1 MGVLRSTKD
10 TNTSRVKLT
19 LGNVN
24 QVQIESTNTAAM
36 ANSEKFCLRWND
48 FERNIS
54 SAFRDIR
61 DEKEFFDVTIAC
73 EDEQLQAHKVIL
85 SACSPFF
92 RSVLRRNQP
101 ANNQQG
107 TLVLYLKGVTYRDME
122 SVLNF
127 MYHGEVNVAQDD
139 LNSFLAVAEELR
151 VKGLTQSTSGG
162 SDASN
167 TSTLPPKSSSLP
179 SRRRPSEDPHHQAPS
194 SNAPSSYS
202 SSPSGAPPIKPPRPP
217 PPPAPRAPVVAAQQA
232 VVEEDDEIQ
241 EYVPVK
247 SEPAAQQQEMYEDPS
262 QGATAGGGM
271 MMTTE
276 DSMQYDESYGA
287 YEEGYDEGAYYQEG
301 GQKAGGGAGRNNW
314 CEVCDKTVVNFRR
327 HMRDVHNN
335 TEVQC
340 EVCQKVFKNENSC
353 KKHMRVLHNVYQSV

>member
-1 MGVLRSTKD
+1 
-10 TNTSRVKLT
+10 
-19 LGNVN
+19 
-24 QVQIESTNTAAM
+24 M

-101 ANNQQG
+101 ATQQG
-107 TLVLYLKGVTYRDME
+107 SLVLYLKGVTYRDME

-162 SDASN
+162 GDSSN
-167 TSTLPPKSSSLP
+167 ASTLPSKSSSLP
-179 SRRRPSEDPHHQAPS
+179 SRRRPSEDPHQTPS
-194 SNAPSSYS
+194 SNAHSSYS
-202 SSPSGAPPIKPPRPP
+202 SSNAPPIKRPRPP
-217 PPPAPRAPVVAAQQA
+217 PPPAPRAPAAAPQA
-232 VVEEDDEIQ
+232 VVEDDEIQ

-247 SEPAAQQQEMYEDPS
+247 SEPAAQQQEIYEDPS
-262 QGATAGGGM
+262 QGAAAGGGM

-301 GQKAGGGAGRNNW
+301 QEGAGGAGRSNW
-314 CEVCDKTVVNFRR
+314 CDICSKSVVNFKR
-327 HMRDVHNN
+327 HMNDVHGTNN
-335 TEVQC
+335 EVVC
-340 EVCQKVFKNENSC
+340 EVGGCGKVLKNNASWKYHLRNS
-353 KKHMRVLHNVYQSV
+353 HGVYQSK

>member
-1 MGVLRSTKD
+1 
-10 TNTSRVKLT
+10 
-19 LGNVN
+19 
-24 QVQIESTNTAAM
+24 M

-101 ANNQQG
+101 ANQQG
-107 TLVLYLKGVTYRDME
+107 SLVLYLKGVTYRDME

-167 TSTLPPKSSSLP
+167 TSTLPPKSTSLP
-179 SRRRPSEDPHHQAPS
+179 SRRRPSEDSHQAPS
-194 SNAPSSYS
+194 SNAPPSYS
-202 SSPSGAPPIKPPRPP
+202 SPSAPPIKRPRPP
-217 PPPAPRAPVVAAQQA
+217 PPPAPRAPVAAQQA
-232 VVEEDDEIQ
+232 VEEDDEIQ

-262 QGATAGGGM
+262 QGAAAGGGM

-301 GQKAGGGAGRNNW
+301 GQETAGGAGW
-314 CEVCDKTVVNFRR
+314 LGGTGEGK
-327 HMRDVHNN
+327 
-335 TEVQC
+335 VQC
-340 EVCQKVFKNENSC
+340 SVCLKLLHPRGMKRHLSEVHAESKDLKCPACSGTFRNKSSPDTHRRKCF
-353 KKHMRVLHNVYQSV
+353 MPLHAD

>member
-1 MGVLRSTKD
+1 
-10 TNTSRVKLT
+10 
-19 LGNVN
+19 
-24 QVQIESTNTAAM
+24 M

-101 ANNQQG
+101 ASQQG
-107 TLVLYLKGVTYRDME
+107 SLVLYLKGVTYRDME

-162 SDASN
+162 GDPSN
-167 TSTLPPKSSSLP
+167 TSTLPTKSTSLP
-179 SRRRPSEDPHHQAPS
+179 SRRRPSEDPHQAAS
-194 SNAPSSYS
+194 SNAPPSYS
-202 SSPSGAPPIKPPRPP
+202 SPSAPPIKRPRP

-232 VVEEDDEIQ
+232 VEEDDEIQ

-247 SEPAAQQQEMYEDPS
+247 SEPVAAQQQEMYEDPS
-262 QGATAGGGM
+262 QGAAAGGGM

-301 GQKAGGGAGRNNW
+301 GQEAGGAGEGR
-314 CEVCDKTVVNFRR
+314 
-327 HMRDVHNN
+327 
-335 TEVQC
+335 VQC
-340 EVCQKVFKNENSC
+340 TECPAWMHSRSLARHIERKHSIPVNLQCDLCC
-353 KKHMRVLHNVYQSV
+353 KAFSSLINLKEHSRQAHGMSSRLKF

>member
-1 MGVLRSTKD
+1 
-10 TNTSRVKLT
+10 
-19 LGNVN
+19 
-24 QVQIESTNTAAM
+24 M

-101 ANNQQG
+101 AHQQG
-107 TLVLYLKGVTYRDME
+107 SLVLYLKGVTYRDME

-167 TSTLPPKSSSLP
+167 TSTLPTKSTSLP
-179 SRRRPSEDPHHQAPS
+179 SRRRPSEDPHQAPS
-194 SNAPSSYS
+194 SAQHST
-202 SSPSGAPPIKPPRPP
+202 AVPIKRPRPP
-217 PPPAPRAPVVAAQQA
+217 PPPAPRAPVAAQQA
-232 VVEEDDEIQ
+232 VEEDDEIQ

-262 QGATAGGGM
+262 QGAAAGGGM

-301 GQKAGGGAGRNNW
+301 GQETAGGAGDRAQCKFCGKW
-314 CEVCDKTVVNFRR
+314 LHKRGLKR
-327 HMRDVHNN
+327 HVKDVHENEVRA
-335 TEVQC
+335 TESEHVCHLC
-340 EVCQKVFKNENSC
+340 ERSFKTEQYLKN
-353 KKHMRVLHNVYQSV
+353 HLRVSHSIYQQQPMF

>member
-1 MGVLRSTKD
+1 
-10 TNTSRVKLT
+10 
-19 LGNVN
+19 
-24 QVQIESTNTAAM
+24 M

-101 ANNQQG
+101 ANQQG

-167 TSTLPPKSSSLP
+167 TSTLPSKSSSLP
-179 SRRRPSEDPHHQAPS
+179 SRRRPSEDPHQAPS

-202 SSPSGAPPIKPPRPP
+202 SPSAPPIKRPRPP
-217 PPPAPRAPVVAAQQA
+217 PPPAPRAPVAAQQA
-232 VVEEDDEIQ
+232 VEEDDEIQ

-262 QGATAGGGM
+262 QGAAAGGGM

-287 YEEGYDEGAYYQEG
+287 YEEGYDEGAYYAEG
-301 GQKAGGGAGRNNW
+301 GQEAAGGAGEKQR
-314 CEVCDKTVVNFRR
+314 CELCGKLVHPRALKRHIQLAHSNSQEASQCHLCQAVVKSAMYLKDHLRR
-327 HMRDVHNN
+327 
-335 TEVQC
+335 
-340 EVCQKVFKNENSC
+340 K
-353 KKHMRVLHNVYQSV
+353 HNVYQS

>member
-1 MGVLRSTKD
+1 
-10 TNTSRVKLT
+10 
-19 LGNVN
+19 
-24 QVQIESTNTAAM
+24 M

-101 ANNQQG
+101 ANQQG
-107 TLVLYLKGVTYRDME
+107 SLVLYLKGVTYRDME

-151 VKGLTQSTSGG
+151 VKGLTQSTAGG
-162 SDASN
+162 SDTSN
-167 TSTLPPKSSSLP
+167 TSTLPPKSTSLP
-179 SRRRPSEDPHHQAPS
+179 SRRRPSEDPHQAPS
-194 SNAPSSYS
+194 SNAPPTY
-202 SSPSGAPPIKPPRPP
+202 SSPSAPPIKRPRPP
-217 PPPAPRAPVVAAQQA
+217 PPSAPRAPVVAQQA
-232 VVEEDDEIQ
+232 VEEDDEIQ

-262 QGATAGGGM
+262 QGAATGGGM

-301 GQKAGGGAGRNNW
+301 GQETAGGAGLPATHEQ
-314 CEVCDKTVVNFRR
+314 CPYCMKSIHKSTIKR
-327 HMRDVHNN
+327 HIKNQH
-335 TEVQC
+335 EGSSSVQC
-340 EVCQKVFKNENSC
+340 SVETCGRLFKNETSM
-353 KKHMRVLHNVYQSV
+353 KDHLRQRHGVFQSLSF